1 MYFKQVKLENFRN
14 YKDQT
19 VEFDKKLN
27 LLLGQNAQGKTNLL
41 ESLFIM
47 SLGRSF
53 RTNRDQEM
61 IAFGAEA
68 SKVSC
73 IVGDDEDDS
82 ENTEISI
89 IYRPEG
95 KIIKVDGVKLQR
107 SIDLLENVYIVVF
120 SPDDLKIIKEGPDNR
135 RRFLD
140 RELCQIKPV
149 YYSDLGNYKKVLR
162 QRNMLLR
169 DKNSDRNL
177 LAVFDEA
184 LADYGIRIADERHDF
199 AARLQTI
206 SRDIHSKI
214 SEGKEFLEIQYETSI
229 KKKDGESSADR
240 KEEYKK
246 KLSESFERD
255 FIRGYTG
262 FGPHKDDL
270 AILVNGTD
278 IRSYGSQ
285 GQQRTAALSMKLA
298 EIGLIKQETGKN
310 AVLLLDDVLSELDK
324 NRQRFLI
331 ESMKDVQ
338 VFISTTSIEEEV
350 MRLLPPGNKYE
361 ISAGSVKLL
370 T

>member
-1 MYFKQVKLENFRN
+1 MYFKSVKLENFRN
-14 YKDQT
+14 YKEQT

-27 LLLGQNAQGKTNLL
+27 LFLGQNAQGKTNLL

-61 IAFGAEA
+61 ITFGERS
-68 SKVSC
+68 SKVTC
-73 IVGDDEDDS
+73 VVCDDEDGDT
-82 ENTEISI
+82 TEISV
-89 IYRPEG
+89 IYQPEG
-95 KIIKVDGVKLQR
+95 KIIKLNGVKLQR
-107 SIDLLENVYIVVF
+107 SVDLLENVYIVVF

-149 YYSDLGNYKKVLR
+149 YYSDLGNYKKVLK

-169 DKNSDRNL
+169 DRNTDKDL

-184 LADYGIRIADERHDF
+184 LSDYGIRIADERYDF
-199 AARLQTI
+199 TARLQDI
-206 SRDIHSKI
+206 SRDIHFKI
-214 SEGKEFLEIQYETSI
+214 SDGKEDLSVSYETSI
-229 KKKDGESSADR
+229 KKREEESPADR
-240 KEEYKK
+240 KEEYKRR
-246 KLSESFERD
+246 LSESLEKD
-255 FIRGYTG
+255 IIKGYTG

-270 AILVNGTD
+270 AISVNGTD

-310 AVLLLDDVLSELDK
+310 AILLLDDVLSELDK

-331 ESMKDVQ
+331 ESMKDIQ
-338 VFISTTSIEEEV
+338 VFISSTSIEEDV
-350 MRLLPPGNKYE
+350 LKLLPPGNSYE
-361 ISAGSVKLL
+361 IAGGCVKLL